1 MQEIKSYIKQL
12 VLEGGEMANRT
23 ALENLLNI
31 INNSLTTNCN
41 IVQDPRSQN
50 NTSDQIDFIISHENN
65 EIAFIE
71 TKKILESNQKKVLD
85 INKIIDGEQIN
96 RYKKHKL
103 PIILTNYIDFIFIDG
118 DIVSEKVSIAKVV
131 DYKIKIDKS
140 FIGNYQTVYNFIIQ
154 LFNSSPA
161 PITKVSSLANR
172 LALASQKLKLDI
184 AIQLEDET
192 SSIYG
197 VYKEFINLIGD
208 TTLDDFAS
216 TYAETIAYGLL
227 MIRLQ
232 NEENVSK
239 ESLIMYDS
247 LGVIQNLAM
256 AILNCGKDI
265 EYTINN
271 IITII
276 NLIDKMSIQKEL
288 EFSVGND
295 KDPYI
300 YLYEDFLQIYDIEQK
315 QKRGVYYTPLPVVDY
330 IIRSIDY
337 CLKEKLSV
345 RKGLKDSRIKILDFA
360 SGTGT
365 FILEAIRLVLK
376 NESLESQKTLIKEHI
391 IPNFY
396 AFEYLMAP
404 YAVAHLKIRN
414 YLYNIIGEQVSPQ
427 ILLTNTLHNTEFTET
442 PSMLTSL
449 MEEGKTVRRV
459 KDKEKIIA
467 IIGNPPYSGHSA
479 NKDIHI
485 TNWDGEIKDSYTW
498 GDNKKLDEKN
508 PKWLNDDYVKFI
520 RFAQWK
526 ITQVDKGVI
535 GLITNHGFLDN
546 PTFRGMRESLMKS
559 FDEMYFL
566 DLHGNSKKK
575 EKTPTGEK
583 DENIFPIEQGTAIL
597 ILIKNSDLNKNIY
610 SSDIWGLKEDK
621 FNFLKSHDITNTDW
635 NNIKPVSKIKYL
647 FKEVKMNKKY
657 SLLLKLED
665 IFKKNSTG
673 LLSKRDHFAIAF
685 SKEEIENRLKDFID
699 KNLSNEFIA
708 DKYKLKDTR
717 DWKLDKSRENAM
729 LMTEE
734 QKQKLI
740 QPIDYRIF
748 DKRWTVHNKIW
759 QEFNVTL
766 SFHMKNRNIALL
778 STKQYLYS
786 DTCAFISNNLV
797 DINTHVS
804 RGGTSFFPLYL
815 YDSKSF
821 IDEPISNIK
830 ESALK
835 EIESFY
841 KKEISDE
848 NIFYY
853 IYGVLHHPTYRKDF
867 GDLLR
872 IDFPQIPFVENYDL
886 FLKYS
891 DLGEK
896 LSKCHL
902 LESFADNLVKHNSKG
917 DIKVVKISYSAETES
932 LYYNDTAYFAPVP
945 EYLWDLQIGGY
956 QVLKSW
962 LESRK
967 GRVLSIQES
976 QKFEDIVCALIKAE
990 DIIQNIGVLEL

>member
-12 VLEGGEMANRT
+12 VLEGGEMANRS

-71 TKKILESNQKKVLD
+71 TKRVLESNQKKVVD
-85 INKIIDGEQIN
+85 ISKRIDGEQIN

-118 DIVSEKVSIAKVV
+118 DIISEKVSIAKVV
-131 DYKIKIDKS
+131 DDKIKTDKS
-140 FIGNYQTVYNFIIQ
+140 FIENYQTVYNFIIQ

-197 VYKEFINLIGD
+197 VYKEFINFIGD
-208 TTLDDFAS
+208 TNLDDFAS

-232 NEENVSK
+232 NEEHVSK
-239 ESLIMYDS
+239 KSLIMYDS

-271 IITII
+271 IIDII
-276 NLIDKMSIQKEL
+276 NLIDKVSIQKEL

-300 YLYEDFLQIYDIEQK
+300 YLYEDFLQIYDIKQK

-376 NESLESQKTLIKEHI
+376 NENLESQKTLIKEHI

-442 PSMLTSL
+442 ASMLSSL

-479 NKDIHI
+479 NTEIHI
-485 TNWDGEIKDSYTW
+485 TNWDGEIKDSYMRC
-498 GDNKKLDEKN
+498 DNDELYEKN

-526 ITQVDKGVI
+526 ISQVDKGVI

-566 DLHGNSKKK
+566 DLHGNSKRK

-583 DENIFPIEQGTAIL
+583 DENIFSIQQGTAIL
-597 ILIKNSDLNKNIY
+597 ILIKNPELKKNIY
-610 SSDIWGLKEDK
+610 SGDIWGLKEDK
-621 FNFLKSHDITNTDW
+621 FDFLKNHDITNTDW
-635 NNIKPVSKIKYL
+635 NNIKPVSKTKYL
-647 FKEVKMNKKY
+647 FKEVKSHKEY
-657 SLLLKLED
+657 ELLIKLKD
-665 IFKKNSTG
+665 IFNQSAVGAGTY
-673 LLSKRDHFAIAF
+673 RDHFAIAF
-685 SKEEIENRLKDFID
+685 TKEEIESRLEDFCNRK
-699 KNLSNEFIA
+699 LSDEQIA

-717 DWKLDKSRENAM
+717 DWKLNKSREKAM
-729 LMTEE
+729 FMTEE

-740 QPIDYRIF
+740 QPVDYRIF
-748 DKRWTVHNKIW
+748 DKRWTVYNKIFL
-759 QEFNVTL
+759 EFPRQLVSNML
-766 SFHMKNRNIALL
+766 KKNIAIISAKQQLKNQHCLFITEDLL
-778 STKQYLYS
+778 DL
-786 DTCAFISNNLV
+786 NLV
-797 DINTHVS
+797 K
-804 RGGTSFFPLYL
+804 GGAYLFPLWV
-815 YDSKSF
+815 YDSESF
-821 IDEPISNIK
+821 IDEPITNIK
-830 ESALK
+830 IEALK
-835 EIESFY
+835 EINNFY

-848 NIFYY
+848 ELFYY
-853 IYGVLHHPTYRKDF
+853 IYGVLHHSGYREDF
-867 GDLLR
+867 NDTLR

-917 DIKVVKISYSAETES
+917 DTKVVKISYSAETES
-932 LYYNDTAYFAPVP
+932 IYYNDTAYFSPVA
-945 EYLWDLQIGGY
+945 EYLWGLQIGGY

-976 QKFEDIVCALIKAE
+976 QKFEDIISALIKAE
-990 DIIQNIGVLEL
+990 DIIQNIGILEL